1 MLLHTS
7 QSMIPLQELVIKEV
21 AMKRKYDS
29 PEFDLLKFSVAD
41 VICDSRTE
49 GAGGGGDWGAG
60 TGEPSEE

>member
-1 MLLHTS
+1 
-7 QSMIPLQELVIKEV
+7 
-21 AMKRKYDS
+21 MKRKYDS

>member
-1 MLLHTS
+1 
-7 QSMIPLQELVIKEV
+7 
-21 AMKRKYDS
+21 MKRKYDS

-49 GAGGGGDWGAG
+49 NAGGGVDFGAE